1 MADIK
6 NLTKGLIKENPLFI
20 QVLGTCPALATTT
33 NAKNALGM
41 GVAVIA
47 VLVLSNIVISVI
59 RKMVPNK
66 IRIPIFI
73 VVIASFV
80 TMIDLL
86 MHAFTYDLWKVLGIF
101 IPLIVVNCV
110 LMGRA
115 EAFASKNGVV
125 DSILD
130 GIGMGGGYAL
140 ALFVMGSI
148 REILGNGSWLGLS
161 ILPQA
166 FKMYIF
172 ILPPGAFITFGILIA
187 VINAINLRK
196 EKIEKEKKK
205 AGETK

>member
-41 GVAVIA
+41 GIAVIA

-115 EAFASKNGVV
+115 EAFASKNGVI

-140 ALFVMGSI
+140 ALFIMGSI

>member
-41 GVAVIA
+41 GIAVIA

-161 ILPQA
+161 FLPQA

>member
-115 EAFASKNGVV
+115 EAFASKNGVI

-140 ALFVMGSI
+140 ALFIMGSI

>member
-161 ILPQA
+161 FLPQA

-172 ILPPGAFITFGILIA
+172 ILPPGAFIAFGILIA